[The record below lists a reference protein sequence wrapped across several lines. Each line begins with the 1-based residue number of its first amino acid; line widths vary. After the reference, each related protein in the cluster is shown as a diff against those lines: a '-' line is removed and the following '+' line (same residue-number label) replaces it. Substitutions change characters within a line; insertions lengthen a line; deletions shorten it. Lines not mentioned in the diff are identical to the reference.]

1 MTPRTLRTIFA
12 AILFVHA
19 IGHIQGVLSA
29 LGLFN
34 SESWHPKSWLFDTLL
49 GEKASRILALI
60 LWGLCVLGF
69 LAAGFA
75 FLGMGISHDLWRTLA
90 ILSAIPSILGL
101 IFYWNSLS
109 QFFNKIGAIG
119 VNTWVIVGFL
129 ILNWPAEGDFGF

>member
-60 LWGLCVLGF
+60 LRL
-69 LAAGFA
+69 
-75 FLGMGISHDLWRTLA
+75 GIS
-90 ILSAIPSILGL
+90 GC
-101 IFYWNSLS
+101 
-109 QFFNKIGAIG
+109 
-119 VNTWVIVGFL
+119 WVRF
-129 ILNWPAEGDFGF
+129 PGDGYIT